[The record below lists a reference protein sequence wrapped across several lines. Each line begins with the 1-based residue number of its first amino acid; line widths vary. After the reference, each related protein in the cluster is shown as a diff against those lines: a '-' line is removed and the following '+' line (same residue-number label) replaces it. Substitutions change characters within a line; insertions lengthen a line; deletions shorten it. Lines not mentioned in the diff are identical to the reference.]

1 MKKYLIMGAFALVLL
16 AVGGPAGVA
25 SYHHAQEVAKKYG
38 ESEPM
43 SAWLP
48 LTTDGMLV
56 AVLALVYWRRFVGE
70 RVGVFPWVAFAA
82 GFLATMGA
90 NLASA
95 DMTFGGIAVAL
106 WPPLCF
112 ALTLELG
119 AMMLKSIA
127 RTSVTPVV
135 SETTDVPEEKQDH
148 DPLTVADIVKQH
160 EDEQIPMTNLSRRQ
174 EATEWARNNWPVTG
188 PQIVEK
194 FGYALPTAYAI
205 RKDAEKAKVN
215 GKKRS

>member
-1 MKKYLIMGAFALVLL
+1 MKKYLIMIGFAAVLL

-25 SYHHAQEVAKKYG
+25 SYHHAQEVAKEYG
-38 ESEPM
+38 ESEAM

-56 AVLALVYWRRFVGE
+56 AVLALVYWRRFIGE

-95 DMTFGGIAVAL
+95 DMSFGGIAVAL

-127 RTSVTPVV
+127 KTATPVV
-135 SETTDVPEEKQDH
+135 PEPTDVPEIEL
-148 DPLTVADIVKQH
+148 PVSESTMTVADFLKH
-160 EDEQIPMTNLSRRQ
+160 EEVPMTDLPKRQ
-174 EATEWARNNWPVTG
+174 EAVQYAKDNWPVTG
-188 PQIVEK
+188 QQISDK
-194 FGYALPTAYAI
+194 FGYALSTAYSI
-205 RKDAEKAKVN
+205 RKEAEPVN